1 MSGWWRGL
9 GPGAQRLVQGA
20 GFLSVVVFLVVFVDS
35 AVPAGNRLTPALTTD
50 REVYFVGETIR
61 VEASYV
67 NPYYYPVSF
76 SPPSELPGISGLYE
90 GEVSSSQSIV
100 NISWVARSFLVEP
113 GASFRVLRS
122 EFAAA
127 REGDFVVGW
136 MSLRKTVQILSL
148 EP

>member
-20 GFLSVVVFLVVFVDS
+20 GFLAVVVLLVVFVDS
-35 AVPAGNRLTPALTTD
+35 AVPGVGRLTPSLATD

-90 GEVSSSQSIV
+90 GEVSSASSIV
-100 NISWVARSFLVEP
+100 NFNWVARSFLVEP
-113 GASFRVLRS
+113 GASFTVLRS

-136 MSLRKTVQILSL
+136 MSMRRTVQVLSP